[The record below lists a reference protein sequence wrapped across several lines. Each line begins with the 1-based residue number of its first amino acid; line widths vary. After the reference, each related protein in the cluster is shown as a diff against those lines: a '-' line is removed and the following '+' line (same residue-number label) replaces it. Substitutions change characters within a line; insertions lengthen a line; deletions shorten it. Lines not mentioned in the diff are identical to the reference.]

1 MRLYVLRHEDRT
13 VDASFFAPLTEKGL
27 INSKNLIKKLEK
39 LKINKI
45 YSSPFIRTLQT
56 VYPYVKTSGLK
67 INLEYSLSEIQH
79 PHIIPEKS
87 YQISLPLYL
96 AESFNYNPKYVSL
109 LKPENHVFPESEK
122 DVYERVK
129 KFIYKLLTEKI
140 DSNDN
145 ILIVAHQIVI
155 NCILKIATKK
165 KNINI
170 DYGYNYPKGGLS
182 LIFDKNEW
190 LFESINWEK

>member
-27 INSKNLIKKLEK
+27 NNSKNLIKRLGK
-39 LKINKI
+39 LKINKV

-56 VYPYVKTSGLK
+56 VYPYVKTNGLK

-96 AESFNYNPKYVSL
+96 AESFNYNPKYISM
-109 LKPENHVFPESEK
+109 LKPEHHKFPESEK

-129 KFIYKLLTEKI
+129 KFIHKLLTEKM

-155 NCILKIATKK
+155 NCILKMATKK
-165 KNINI
+165 KSIDI
-170 DYGYNYPKGGLS
+170 DYGYNYPKGALS